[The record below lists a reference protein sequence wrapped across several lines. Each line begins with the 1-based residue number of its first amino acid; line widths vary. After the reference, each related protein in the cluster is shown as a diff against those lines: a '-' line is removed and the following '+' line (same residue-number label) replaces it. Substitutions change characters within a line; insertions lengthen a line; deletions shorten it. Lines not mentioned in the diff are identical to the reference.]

1 MNVSCYFMSRR
12 RKKIINS
19 RLTIAVLG
27 EGITEREY
35 FKSLK
40 KHRNLPFKFKP
51 EIPKHSDIQS
61 IIKKAKYLKE
71 SFDMVFCIIDL
82 DRILANPKEKQKY
95 YELKSKNKELTF
107 IENNPCFE
115 IWFLL
120 HFEFSTR
127 AYYSCESLIKILK
140 KHMPDYLKSEKYL
153 NKKDMYCF
161 LETKLGKAI
170 ENSVKLE
177 KLGLE
182 SKCDM
187 YKIIHQLNNQL

>member
-1 MNVSCYFMSRR
+1 MARR
-12 RKKIINS
+12 RKRLINS

-40 KHRNLPFKFKP
+40 KHSYLPFKFKP

-61 IIKKAKYLKE
+61 IVNKAKGLKE
-71 SFDMVFCIIDL
+71 SFDVVFCIIDL
-82 DRILANPKEKQKY
+82 DRILANPKEKQRY
-95 YELKSKNKELTF
+95 CELKLKNKGLIF

-127 AYYSCESLIKILK
+127 AYYSCNALIKILK
-140 KHMPDYLKSEKYL
+140 KNIPDYIKSENYL
-153 NKKDMYCF
+153 SKKDMFYF
-161 LETKLGKAI
+161 LENNLGKAI
-170 ENSVKLE
+170 ENSVILK
-177 KLGLE
+177 KSKVE

-187 YKIIHQLNNQL
+187 HKVIHQLNKQKI

>member
-1 MNVSCYFMSRR
+1 MLR
-12 RKKIINS
+12 RKKRTISS
-19 RLTIAVLG
+19 RLAVAVLG

-40 KHRNLPFKFKP
+40 KHSNLPFKFKP

-61 IIKKAKYLKE
+61 IVKKANYLKE
-71 SFDMVFCIIDL
+71 SFDIVFCIIDL
-82 DRILANPKEKQKY
+82 DRILSNPKEKRKY

-120 HFEFSTR
+120 HFEFSSR
-127 AYYSCESLIKILK
+127 IYNSCNNLIKILK
-140 KHMPDYLKSEKYL
+140 KHIRDYQKTESYL
-153 NKKDMYCF
+153 GKKDLYHF
-161 LETKLGKAI
+161 LESKLAKATY
-170 ENSVKLE
+170 NSKKLE
-177 KLGLE
+177 KLGVE

-187 YKIIHQLNNQL
+187 HKIIHQIKNL

>member
-1 MNVSCYFMSRR
+1 MSRR

-40 KHRNLPFKFKP
+40 KYSNLAFKFKP
-51 EIPKHSDIQS
+51 EIPKHSDILS
-61 IIKKAKYLKE
+61 IVNKARSLKE
-71 SFDMVFCIIDL
+71 YFDIVFCIIDL

-115 IWFLL
+115 
-120 HFEFSTR
+120 
-127 AYYSCESLIKILK
+127 
-140 KHMPDYLKSEKYL
+140 
-153 NKKDMYCF
+153 
-161 LETKLGKAI
+161 
-170 ENSVKLE
+170 
-177 KLGLE
+177 
-182 SKCDM
+182 
-187 YKIIHQLNNQL
+187 